1 MTTSK
6 KASQKS
12 IVLPLRSVHH
22 TSFLGATFACHER
35 LLSTTHRLV
44 AQNAIGLPF
53 LEISHYQPPTLQ
65 LLAGE
70 IGVVAGVEVEAPP
83 YGQSSQRVSTTPS
96 RVGARRGGS
105 WLLAGALGAPKSMPK
120 ASTAVE
126 RLMSCLPVSTGLLPA
141 FSPPQGALLM
151 QQSTATSE
159 SSRPTK
165 RC

>member
-1 MTTSK
+1 MSLLTMMTTSK

-12 IVLPLRSVHH
+12 IALPLRPYTTQASW
-22 TSFLGATFACHER
+22 GASFACHER

-96 RVGARRGGS
+96 
-105 WLLAGALGAPKSMPK
+105 
-120 ASTAVE
+120 
-126 RLMSCLPVSTGLLPA
+126 
-141 FSPPQGALLM
+141 
-151 QQSTATSE
+151 
-159 SSRPTK
+159 
-165 RC
+165 